1 MPRHANLS
9 QLLRAA
15 FTSRP
20 GGRQG
25 VVCTIDT
32 NHPAP
37 SRRTG
42 GAIRRSGSIKWGW
55 SLSDPALCDS
65 HLGCPA
71 IYPNFLMTYEIIR
84 LDRRPSWSV
93 CGLRK
98 CSITMWYRLQ
108 RCQGEE
114 ARLGYL
120 LAAINSMRFCSVF
133 EETRTVLH
141 RDRNRLAPT
150 QPQLNNSTAQAPG
163 SNTRDNAQRVE
174 LAGRPGWKCPPP
186 LPTPRGP
193 TDGPQSFTLPRVSLC
208 QSEML
213 AIPPSPPF
221 RFDAPPIQT
230 MPGYSY
236 DQPAETPHTTRSHR
250 H

>member
-1 MPRHANLS
+1 M
-9 QLLRAA
+9 
-15 FTSRP
+15 
-20 GGRQG
+20 
-25 VVCTIDT
+25 VCTIDT

-108 RCQGEE
+108 RCQGVGISSGCNQQHAILFSLRGDSYRPTPRPQSSRPNPTPAQQFNSPG
-114 ARLGYL
+114 ARVKYSGQ
-120 LAAINSMRFCSVF
+120 CS
-133 EETRTVLH
+133 
-141 RDRNRLAPT
+141 A
-150 QPQLNNSTAQAPG
+150 SG
-163 SNTRDNAQRVE
+163 
-174 LAGRPGWKCPPP
+174 AGRPSRLEMPLTPSHSTGPHRRPPVF
-186 LPTPRGP
+186 
-193 TDGPQSFTLPRVSLC
+193 STLPRVSLC

-213 AIPPSPPF
+213 AIPPSPPPF
-221 RFDAPPIQT
+221 RFDAPPTQT